1 VVAVVVVSE
10 LLAYGWLGSDR
21 SFAIWFLCG
30 VENHEENGF
39 FAWSPVY
46 TAEPGQVMG

>member
-1 VVAVVVVSE
+1 MVVVSE
-10 LLAYGWLGSDR
+10 LLTLGWLGSNR
-21 SFAIWFLCG
+21 SFAIWFLSG

-46 TAEPGQVMG
+46 TAEPGLAMC